1 MRWWKRIDWKEIGIR
16 LGMVAVLFVLCAI
29 ALLPQITDYSLRVKL
44 RQDRT
49 GYNTQ
54 LYWWDAGTEH
64 SQEQSFLALIDGKQV
79 SIPIQK
85 GMLGWNKEW
94 RLDIIDANLEVG
106 ITAFELYKGQEKR
119 KTISADE
126 LEEYVTDRAGVEDTY
141 STGEDF
147 FIKPLNHDPSV
158 DFGTNICR
166 SFVRHIVLHY
176 LLKMMVVGCL
186 LLVVVFFDRL
196 PIGRK
201 LYALIWKLMEDNR
214 WAFVGFAVL
223 LAGIIG
229 LVFHD
234 FILGDQV
241 FVYMGDSFYQTYAEL
256 VHTADRIAAGE
267 WGSGYTFFKSLGNA
281 EGPVVLTLK
290 NFFTVFGREHV
301 AVWMGIAQMLKIFL
315 AGIFFYAFLREMG
328 TGKQGSCLLGIGYGF
343 SSYLIARG
351 MWQSY
356 PNEAVIFALWLLG
369 FEWLKN
375 RNRRVAFFL
384 ISAFC
389 YWNYNGYS
397 AVFYTGVSIV
407 YIVFRYLSE
416 RDESTLKELEQVQQ
430 VQRQTE
436 QELQEKTDKQQKNA
450 AKTTVRGILQAA
462 LLTLGGAVVSAWA
475 WFPTMWQ
482 MLGSSRVSQGAQSAG
497 SSSSLLDFTS
507 LEGYRTMFYR
517 LIGNDILGM
526 LDDTYAGASSWL
538 EDPVYYCGLIA
549 VLTVPL
555 GLWVMKGKKR
565 GWYLFALAG
574 AAVYNV
580 WGFLRYMVNG
590 FAGSG
595 WKLSSLWVV
604 VLLLMIAAEAWR
616 ETDQSSEAV
625 RVEKTQIKKKGKVLI
640 STNAVIIL
648 LSIIF
653 IKKGVQFHYL
663 AMSLIFCLFLSL
675 ILWKSSKEEDAAK
688 KRYLKYILLLT
699 ASVEIICASYRVVNN
714 KAVLNTEVLEEKVFY
729 NDSTTDL
736 LAEAEDENDF
746 YRVDKQFVS
755 ASYCDSLYQRYMGAA
770 SYIGGVG
777 DNEYSKQFFERMG
790 LPELQHVQKGT
801 EQNTVVDALLNVRYV
816 LAKNWQTNTFGLEYL
831 KESEGIWLY
840 ENPYALPFG
849 YVYDEYIKESDFG
862 FYVPIDRRNIMLSR
876 CVLADEEVA
885 GFSSSIAENPSYDV
899 FLNRWKDAQSECT
912 VDEEDDLIEFD
923 PIQEGEMVVL
933 RVKIRAQEVLWA
945 NGYYMQ
951 NDAVTG
957 KFNVRMIN
965 GEDEYFIE
973 CLTAGTDCISIR
985 SDGRYP
991 HEIVEAQLYRI
1002 PQKEY
1007 YADYIVQTQ
1016 ERSRNHLEITEFQ
1029 EESITGV
1036 ADMTEAGIM
1045 VFTIPYDAG
1054 WTAYVDG
1061 EEQKLLHANI
1071 GFMGLELS
1079 AGQHEIR
1086 LEYE

>member
-1 MRWWKRIDWKEIGIR
+1 MRWLKRIDWKELGIR
-16 LGMVAVLFVLCAI
+16 FGLVAVLFVLCAI
-29 ALLPQITDYSLRVKL
+29 ALLPQITDYSLRIKL
-44 RQDRT
+44 RHDRT

-79 SIPIQK
+79 SIPIQE

-176 LLKMMVVGCL
+176 LLEMMVVGCL
-186 LLVVVFFDRL
+186 LLFVVFFDRL

-201 LYALIWKLMEDNR
+201 IYALVWKLIGDNR
-214 WAFVGFAVL
+214 WAFAGFAVL
-223 LAGIIG
+223 LASMIG

-267 WGSGYTFFKSLGNA
+267 WGNGYTFFKSLGNA

-290 NFFTVFGREHV
+290 NFFTIFGREYV

-328 TGKQGSCLLGIGYGF
+328 TGKQGSCLLGIGYAF

-375 RNRRVAFFL
+375 RNRRVAFLL

-397 AVFYTGVSIV
+397 AVFYTGVAIV

-416 RDESTLKELEQVQQ
+416 QDENTLKELEQPKQ
-430 VQRQTE
+430 VQPQTE
-436 QELQEKTDKQQKNA
+436 QQLQEKADKQQKNA
-450 AKTTVRGILQAA
+450 GTKTTVRGILQAA
-462 LLTLGGAVVSAWA
+462 LLTLGGAIVSAWA

-555 GLWVMKGKKR
+555 GLWVRKGKKR

-574 AAVYNV
+574 VVVYNV
-580 WGFLRYMVNG
+580 WGFLRNMVNG

-604 VLLLMIAAEAWR
+604 VLLLIMAAEAWR
-616 ETDQSSEAV
+616 ETESSETMPA
-625 RVEKTQIKKKGKVLI
+625 RKAQIKKKGKILVI
-640 STNAVIIL
+640 TNGVIIL

-675 ILWKSSKEEDAAK
+675 ILWRISKEEDVTK

-699 ASVEIICASYRVVNN
+699 ASVEIICASYRVINN
-714 KAVLNTEVLEEKVFY
+714 KAVLNTQVLEEKVFY
-729 NDSTTDL
+729 NDPTMDL
-736 LAEAEDENDF
+736 LAEVEEEKDF
-746 YRVDKQFVS
+746 GRVDKQFVS

-770 SYIGGVG
+770 SYIGGIG
-777 DNEYSKQFFERMG
+777 DNEYSKRFFEAMG

-801 EQNTVVDALLNVRYV
+801 EQSAVVDALLNVRYV
-816 LAKNWQTNTFGLEYL
+816 LTKNWQTNTFGLEYL
-831 KESEGIWLY
+831 NERDGIRLY
-840 ENPYALPFG
+840 ENSYALHFG
-849 YVYDEYIKESDFG
+849 YVYDEYIKESDFDS
-862 FYVPIDRRNIMLSR
+862 YMSLDRRNIMLSR
-876 CVLADEEVA
+876 CVLADEEISEV
-885 GFSSSIAENPSYDV
+885 SESIKENSSYDV
-899 FLNRWKDAQSECT
+899 FLDKWADYKEICEIE
-912 VDEEDDLIEFD
+912 DEVIYFEEIKEN
-923 PIQEGEMVVL
+923 EVAVL
-933 RVKIRAQEVLWA
+933 RIKMQAQETTWG
-945 NGYYMQ
+945 NGYYMT
-951 NDAVTG
+951 DGATKS
-957 KFNVRMIN
+957 KFDVKLSF
-965 GEDEYFIE
+965 GENEYFVE
-973 CLTAGTDCISIR
+973 CMLAGTNEVIIQSGSQQPC
-985 SDGRYP
+985 
-991 HEIVEAQLYRI
+991 EIMEADIYII
-1002 PQKEY
+1002 PKDKY
-1007 YADYIVQTQ
+1007 YADYVVQTQ
-1016 ERSRNHLEITEFQ
+1016 ERRSSYLEIAEFQ
-1029 EESITGV
+1029 EESITGSV
-1036 ADMTEAGIM
+1036 DMTKDGIM
-1045 VFTIPYDAG
+1045 VFTIPYDTD
-1054 WTAYVDG
+1054 WVAYVDG
-1061 EEQKLLHANI
+1061 EVQKLLHANI

-1086 LEYE
+1086 LEYQ